1 MIFWF
6 SGTGNSL
13 YIAKNIAEKNDL
25 KLVSIASAVNSGTE
39 FFEYDLEEGE
49 IVGFVFPVYAWAPP
63 KMVLNFISKLKLKNY
78 NNNYTFCVA
87 TCGGNVGNTVKVM
100 EESLNTA
107 NIKLSAG
114 FSVIMPNNYIVVGNV
129 DSKAKEEKKLAE
141 AEETTK
147 KISEIVTEK
156 KSGMFNVVK
165 GPLPGLF
172 TGLVS
177 PIFNKRAIRTDSFYA
192 TDKCNGCGI
201 CEKVCTCKSIKVDK
215 RPKWGKE
222 CNQCLACINFCPTK
236 AIQFRK
242 GTEKK
247 GRYTNPNISI
257 NEMSE

>member
-13 YIAKNIAEKNDL
+13 YIAKSIAQQNDL
-25 KLVSIASAVNSGTE
+25 KLVSISSVVNSGAE
-39 FFEYDLEEGE
+39 FFEYDLEDGE
-49 IVGFVFPVYAWAPP
+49 TIGFVFPVYAWAPP
-63 KMVLNFISKLKLKNY
+63 KMVLDFISKLRLKNY
-78 NNNYTFCVA
+78 NDNYTFCVA

-114 FSVIMPNNYIVVGNV
+114 FSVIMPNNYIVMGNV
-129 DSKAKEEKKLAE
+129 DSKEKEEKKLAE
-141 AEETTK
+141 AEDTTG
-147 KISEIVTEK
+147 KISEIVSRK
-156 KSGMFNVVK
+156 KSGMYNVVK

-172 TGLVS
+172 TGVIS
-177 PIFNKRAIRTDSFYA
+177 PMFNKYAIKTDSFFA

-222 CNQCLACINFCPTK
+222 CNQCLACIHFCPTK
-236 AIQFRK
+236 AIQFGK

-257 NEMSE
+257 SEMSE